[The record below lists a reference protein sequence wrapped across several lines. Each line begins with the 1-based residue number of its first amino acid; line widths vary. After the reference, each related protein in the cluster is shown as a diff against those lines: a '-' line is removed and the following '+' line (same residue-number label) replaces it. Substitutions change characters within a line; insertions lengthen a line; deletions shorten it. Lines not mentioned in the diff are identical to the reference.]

1 MLVVLEVGSTGCRAC
16 LPRFNWAEYSPSP
29 AVHQDAQGQAR
40 AGAREQEKESPR
52 WHLQADSVRGYGV
65 SKGSARFSRDTDFGS
80 PTAEIAHRL
89 IGVRAYIR
97 GCNSWKIA
105 KSGPRIAVLAA
116 FCLGVSILADGDD
129 LTTSNGKSFHDVQVL
144 SRTSTDLFIQS
155 REGQFQIAV
164 ADLKP
169 NDRERFS
176 KDLTKAIELPAL
188 TVIGAQGDL
197 SVTPGLSRGELD
209 TVKEMQRHDE
219 AQEDARR
226 KKIESYQPL
235 QILPGLNFSL
245 GSIDPKNDSAIL
257 PDYVSPEYSRES
269 PNIVEKDLKVFS
281 NALSNQS
288 Q

>member
-1 MLVVLEVGSTGCRAC
+1 
-16 LPRFNWAEYSPSP
+16 
-29 AVHQDAQGQAR
+29 
-40 AGAREQEKESPR
+40 
-52 WHLQADSVRGYGV
+52 
-65 SKGSARFSRDTDFGS
+65 
-80 PTAEIAHRL
+80 
-89 IGVRAYIR
+89 VRAYIR
-97 GCNSWKIA
+97 GCNSWKIETG
-105 KSGPRIAVLAA
+105 GPRIAVLAA
-116 FCLGVSILADGDD
+116 FCLAGSISADGDD

-169 NDRERFS
+169 NDRERLS

-188 TVIGAQGDL
+188 TVIGEAQGDL
-197 SVTPGLSRGELD
+197 SATPGLSKGELD
-209 TVKEMQRHDE
+209 TVKEMQRRDE
-219 AQEDARR
+219 DQKDARR
-226 KKIESYQPL
+226 KTIESYHPV
-235 QILPGLNFSL
+235 QIFPGLNFSL

>member
-1 MLVVLEVGSTGCRAC
+1 
-16 LPRFNWAEYSPSP
+16 
-29 AVHQDAQGQAR
+29 
-40 AGAREQEKESPR
+40 
-52 WHLQADSVRGYGV
+52 
-65 SKGSARFSRDTDFGS
+65 
-80 PTAEIAHRL
+80 
-89 IGVRAYIR
+89 VRAYIR

-105 KSGPRIAVLAA
+105 KGGPRIAVLAA
-116 FCLGVSILADGDD
+116 FCLAGSISADGDD

-169 NDRERFS
+169 NDRERLS

-188 TVIGAQGDL
+188 TVIGEAQGDL
-197 SVTPGLSRGELD
+197 SATPGLSKGELD
-209 TVKEMQRHDE
+209 TVKEMQRRDE
-219 AQEDARR
+219 DQKDARR
-226 KKIESYQPL
+226 KKIESYHPV
-235 QILPGLNFSL
+235 QIFPGLNFSL

>member
-1 MLVVLEVGSTGCRAC
+1 
-16 LPRFNWAEYSPSP
+16 
-29 AVHQDAQGQAR
+29 
-40 AGAREQEKESPR
+40 
-52 WHLQADSVRGYGV
+52 
-65 SKGSARFSRDTDFGS
+65 
-80 PTAEIAHRL
+80 
-89 IGVRAYIR
+89 VRAHIR
-97 GCNSWKIA
+97 GCNSGKIA
-105 KSGPRIAVLAA
+105 NGGPRIAVLAA
-116 FCLGVSILADGDD
+116 FCLAGSISADGDD

-188 TVIGAQGDL
+188 TVIGEAQGDL
-197 SVTPGLSRGELD
+197 SATPGLSKGELD
-209 TVKEMQRHDE
+209 TVKEIQRHDE
-219 AQEDARR
+219 DQADARR
-226 KKIESYQPL
+226 KKIESYHPVQVF
-235 QILPGLNFSL
+235 PGLSFSL